1 MEKMKTIEKLNKSID
16 FENLVYYYK
25 GPTANVDFNHFID
38 AETYFDEI
46 NFKRIKLFDAEKN
59 QMEIK

>member
-1 MEKMKTIEKLNKSID
+1 METIEKLQKSID

-38 AETYFDEI
+38 AETYFHEI
-46 NFKRIKLFDAEKN
+46 DFKRIKLFDVEKN
-59 QMEIK
+59 QIEIK